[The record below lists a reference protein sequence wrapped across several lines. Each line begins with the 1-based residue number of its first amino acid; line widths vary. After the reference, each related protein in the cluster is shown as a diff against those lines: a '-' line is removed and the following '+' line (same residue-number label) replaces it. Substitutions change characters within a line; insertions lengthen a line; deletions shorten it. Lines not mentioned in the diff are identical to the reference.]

1 MGQRVSFSQRVR
13 AGCARVAAAAE
24 SVRVR
29 TDRLADYAG
38 SLPLDLARAPG
49 LDPEAHFSGS
59 PEATA
64 AFFLQLDSINFGSG
78 YFPHLAKL
86 PGRSGYFTVATHLT
100 TFFRE
105 HGPLTA
111 EDLETLTPADC
122 AAIFQQDEP
131 GAPISELMWLF
142 ATALNDLG
150 QLVQKRFAGSFA
162 RLVVAAGGSSQEL
175 IGILI
180 TMRLFRDAAAYRG
193 FEVPFLKRAQ
203 LTVADLALALSG
215 NGLGRFRDLDEL
227 TIFADNLVPHVLRVD
242 GILEYAPELAA
253 RIDNGVLLA
262 AGSPEEIEI
271 RATAVHAAELLRTEL
286 GRQGHSVTAMQLDY
300 LLWNRGQQPNYKAIP
315 RHRTRTVF
323 Y

>member
-1 MGQRVSFSQRVR
+1 M
-13 AGCARVAAAAE
+13 AAAAG

-29 TDRLADYAG
+29 ADRLADYAG
-38 SLPLDLARAPG
+38 SLPLDQARAPV
-49 LDPEAHFSGS
+49 LDPEAHFFGT
-59 PEATA
+59 PETTA

-78 YFPHLAKL
+78 YFPHLVKL
-86 PGRSGYFTVATHLT
+86 PGRSGYFTVATHLA

-111 EDLETLTPADC
+111 EDVATLTPADC
-122 AAIFQQDEP
+122 AAIFHQDDP
-131 GAPISELMWLF
+131 AHPISELMWLF

-150 QLVQKRFAGSFA
+150 QLVQKRFAGSFG
-162 RLVVAAGGSSQEL
+162 RLVATAGGSSQEL

-180 TMRLFRDAAAYRG
+180 TMRLFRDAASYRG

-203 LTVADLALALSG
+203 LTVADLALALGG

-271 RATAVHAAELLRTEL
+271 RATAVHAAELLRAEL
-286 GRQGHSVTAMQLDY
+286 GRQGHHVTAMELDY
-300 LLWNRGQQPNYKAIP
+300 LLWNRGQQPDYKAIP
-315 RHRTRTVF
+315 RHRARTVF